1 MTAACAALVGG
12 CGSQQSTLAPR
23 SEPARSIDSL
33 WWKMMIGGWAALA
46 VIVGLLTVVYLRR
59 RRAAGPGGERAGW
72 AVVLTTGLALP
83 ILVVGTLFVAAD
95 IFLIKTT
102 QAPAAGSTQM
112 TVRVIGHQWWWEFR
126 FPGRGAVTANELHI
140 PVRTRIQLV
149 ATTDDVI
156 HSFWVPQLNRKI
168 DTIPGQDNRILLEAD
183 RPGRYRGQCAEFC
196 GLQHTHMGVM
206 VIAQPRAQFDAWLA
220 RQAEPA
226 RAPATAEERRGRQ
239 VFMSGPC
246 SSCHQIRGT
255 SAQARVGPDLTHV
268 GGRET
273 LAALT
278 IPNTP
283 DQMASWIRGNQT
295 IKPGNQM
302 PDVALAAPD
311 LRAVV
316 AYLESLR

>member
-1 MTAACAALVGG
+1 
-12 CGSQQSTLAPR
+12 
-23 SEPARSIDSL
+23 
-33 WWKMMIGGWAALA
+33 MIGGWAALA

-59 RRAAGPGGERAGW
+59 RRAAGPGGERTGW

-83 ILVVGTLFVAAD
+83 ILVVGTLFVVAD

-112 TVRVIGHQWWWEFR
+112 TVRVVGHQWWWEFR
-126 FPGRGAVTANELHI
+126 FPGRTAVTANELHI
-140 PVRTRIQLV
+140 PVRTRVQIV

-168 DTIPGQDNRILLEAD
+168 DTIPGQENRILLEAD
-183 RPGRYRGQCAEFC
+183 SPGRYRGQCAEFC

-220 RQAEPA
+220 RQSEPA
-226 RAPATAEERRGRQ
+226 RAPTTAEERRGRQ
-239 VFMSGPC
+239 VFLGGAC

-255 SAQARVGPDLTHV
+255 SAQAQVGPDLTHV
-268 GGRET
+268 GSRET

-283 DQMASWIRGNQT
+283 DQMASWIRGNQA

-302 PDVALAAPD
+302 PDVALAPPD

-316 AYLESLR
+316 TYLESLR